1 MTNLEKYD
9 YAFTSNFKVSDEEL
23 KSLTYQGIFE
33 WDSVGHMDLIA
44 DIEAA
49 YGIHM
54 DMKDVLDLSSYEK
67 GKKVL
72 SENYGV
78 DFNA

>member
-9 YAFTSNFKVSDEEL
+9 YAFTSNFKISKEEL
-23 KSLTYQGIFE
+23 PDLKYQGIFQ

-44 DIEAA
+44 DLEAA
-49 YGIHM
+49 YDIQM
-54 DMKDVLDLSSYEK
+54 DTKDVLDLSSYEK

-78 DFNA
+78 NFDE

>member
-9 YAFTSNFKVSDEEL
+9 YAFTSNFKISKEEL
-23 KSLTYQGIFE
+23 PGLKYQGIFQ

-44 DIEAA
+44 DLEAA
-49 YGIHM
+49 YDIQM
-54 DMKDVLDLSSYEK
+54 DTKDVLDLSSYEK

-78 DFNA
+78 NFDE